1 MQSGVT
7 QLFTKLDVD
16 MGPEPNR
23 IHKKGQVRPNQT
35 DT

>member
-23 IHKKGQVRPNQT
+23 IYKKGQVRPNQT
-35 DT
+35 HT